1 MSREVVFLKL
11 GGSLITDKRG
21 VESVRRENLENV
33 SEQISDALK
42 ENPGLKGKNNFL
54 AFIGLCHKI
63 VQQKMLKAPQ

>member
-54 AFIGLCHKI
+54 AFCAIKLYNKKC
-63 VQQKMLKAPQ
+63 